1 MEKLNKSTFF
11 IFYFVIIYFFHFIDL
26 INNPVLNIKF
36 GTITWIILVN
46 SDIWIIINTNLYI
59 ICKVTNISYYV
70 LKKIFFIDLIF
81 ILVNYNNPV
90 LNIKFGMITWIIIVN
105 SDIWIIINARQGHK
119 YVILQ
124 MFCGPMLLLLSSLN
138 HKIWIKT
145 ADYSK
150 LKRWEK

>member
-1 MEKLNKSTFF
+1 MFKKKN
-11 IFYFVIIYFFHFIDL
+11 HFIDL
-26 INNPVLNIKF
+26 IL
-36 GTITWIILVN
+36 
-46 SDIWIIINTNLYI
+46 
-59 ICKVTNISYYV
+59 
-70 LKKIFFIDLIF
+70 

-90 LNIKFGMITWIIIVN
+90 LNIKFGMITWIILVN

-124 MFCGPMLLLLSSLN
+124 MFCGPILLLLSSLN

-150 LKRWEK
+150 LKGGKKINKGYILFKMHVSNLYLWPKALKLWVNDNKQQLTAPPPPAADRPPPPPHHQQLTPPPHPPQQLSLRV